1 MVSIVITCHGA
12 AAELPIILGS
22 VATQR
27 EYKPIPHSRT
37 GAPCLYGAGGVC
49 DYPREVIVVSD
60 GCLYPG
66 PGLDAA
72 YGMSCK
78 ILEYQKEGGVG
89 HHTREPGILA
99 AKGDW
104 IVLTNMDNYFMSGW
118 LHHVSQCFMPQVGL
132 VYWDCVHNAWR
143 WQSRPSKLERGGIDL
158 SCVTVRA
165 DIAKQVGFS
174 FRDYDGDWDYI
185 DACAKA
191 AQQAG
196 LELLHVPLTLCVHN

>member
-1 MVSIVITCHGA
+1 MISIVITCHGE

-22 VATQR
+22 IATQR

-37 GAPCLYGAGGVC
+37 GAPCLYGAGRIC

-60 GCLYPG
+60 GKLERQLPW
-66 PGLDAA
+66 GLVDRDIE
-72 YGMSCK
+72 CF
-78 ILEYQKEGGVG
+78 KEGGVG

-99 AKGDW
+99 ATGKW

-118 LHHVSQCFMPQVGL
+118 LHHVSQSFKPSVGL

-143 WQSRPSKLERGGIDL
+143 WQSRPSKLARGGIDL
-158 SCVTVRA
+158 SCVAVRD
-165 DIAKQVGFS
+165 DIAKQVGFP

-185 DACAKA
+185 EACAKA
-191 AQQAG
+191 AQQAS
-196 LELLHVPLTLCVHN
+196 LELVHVPLTLCVHN